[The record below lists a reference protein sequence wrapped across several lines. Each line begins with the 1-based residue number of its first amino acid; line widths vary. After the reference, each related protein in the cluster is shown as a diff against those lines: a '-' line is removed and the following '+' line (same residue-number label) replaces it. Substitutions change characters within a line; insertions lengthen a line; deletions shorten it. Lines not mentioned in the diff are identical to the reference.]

1 MQETLSTNNSKL
13 TRFSWIMLGLI
24 LLLLLPALLIN
35 LEVNPLIEDECIR
48 ATVAMEMNL
57 TGDYLTP
64 TIGNEAYLKKP
75 PLYNWMLAGIF
86 NLSGSQ
92 SEFIIRLPVAVA
104 ILLFSLIIFFFVK
117 AETNRRLA
125 LATALGFA
133 TCGRILFYE
142 SQHGLIDVTYSMF
155 VFLNFMFVYRMG
167 RQKKYLALFL
177 GSYALTAFGFLFKG
191 LPSLVFQGFTLI
203 AWFAYSKDIKRLFSW
218 QHVLGILLL
227 ALPVLSYYLA
237 YFLHN
242 KDVTVQQMFGIML
255 GESTRRTG
263 IRFGILRTIG
273 HLFTFPVEVIYHY
286 LPWTVFFILLFRK
299 GNIKRV
305 LQHDFLRYGAWVVML
320 NIIPYWSSPEV
331 FARYY
336 IMLMPLVF
344 LVFFYLYLDE
354 DTERPLMKKI
364 LGILILL
371 LAFAASAIP
380 FAYLIMERFTVI
392 PHHVLKVV
400 ILLVAAYSLFA
411 LLAARKDRFECLL
424 LIVLLLLVARIG
436 VNWFILPIKALESD
450 RLVFKQEAMRAAQIS
465 GDVPVIRYW
474 PPEQKAT
481 GYYGHR
487 TASYLTIFYMTR
499 EKQQVLPYSME
510 RPADSALYLVRYMDL
525 ARLGIPYDRLCT
537 VKYDK
542 NYPPINLVKFRP
554 VAGQRTGN

>member
-1 MQETLSTNNSKL
+1 MQEPLATEHGKL
-13 TRFSWIMLGLI
+13 TRFSWIIFSLI
-24 LLLLLPALLIN
+24 LLLLFPALLVN

-48 ATVAMEMNL
+48 ATVALEMNL

-75 PLYNWMLAGIF
+75 PLYNWMLAGLF
-86 NLSGSQ
+86 DLSGSQ
-92 SEFIIRLPVAVA
+92 SEFIIRLPVIAA

-167 RQKKYLALFL
+167 RRKKYLALFL

-191 LPSLVFQGFTLI
+191 LPSLVFQAFTLF
-203 AWFAYSKDIKRLFSW
+203 AWFAYSRDLRRLFSW
-218 QHVLGILLL
+218 QHVLGILLFSV
-227 ALPVLSYYLA
+227 PVLAYYLA

-242 KDVTVQQMFGIML
+242 TEVTVQQMFGIML

-263 IRFGILRTIG
+263 IRFGVFRTIA

-299 GNIKRV
+299 GNARKV
-305 LQHDFLRYGAWVVML
+305 VQNDFLRYGIWVVVL

-344 LVFFYLYLDE
+344 LVFFYLYLQDDKE
-354 DTERPLMKKI
+354 HPLMMQI
-364 LGILILL
+364 LDILILVM
-371 LAFAASAIP
+371 AVAVSGIP
-380 FAYLIMERFTVI
+380 VAYLAMERFTVI
-392 PHHVLKVV
+392 PHQVLKGVV
-400 ILLVAAYSLFA
+400 LLVAAYSLVAF
-411 LLAARKDRFECLL
+411 LAFRKERLERLL
-424 LIVLLLLVARIG
+424 LIVLLLLVARMG
-436 VNWFILPIKALESD
+436 VNWFILPVKALESD
-450 RLVFKQEAMRAAQIS
+450 RLVFRQEAIQAARIS
-465 GDVPVIRYW
+465 GNTPVIRYW
-474 PPEQKAT
+474 PPELKAT

-499 EKQQVLPYSME
+499 EKQQVLPYSQE
-510 RPADSALYLVRYMDL
+510 RPGDSALYLVRYMDL
-525 ARLGIPYDRLCT
+525 ARLGIPYERLCK

-542 NYPPINLVKFRP
+542 NYPPINLVRFKP
-554 VAGQRTGN
+554 GPPH